1 MRNLMAKLWAD
12 DDGALMTTEW
22 ALLVM
27 VLVIGVA
34 VGFFAVR
41 QVILTKVVDFTNH
54 SQGGAPNQGVT
65 GQADSE
71 VSTEGTHPKYNAEPI
86 VVKSTAAVPGGV
98 DSRSCD

>member
-1 MRNLMAKLWAD
+1 
-12 DDGALMTTEW
+12 
-22 ALLVM
+22 
-27 VLVIGVA
+27 
-34 VGFFAVR
+34 
-41 QVILTKVVDFTNH
+41 
-54 SQGGAPNQGVT
+54 VT